1 MQLANAAD
9 LRTQQQKAASSHF
22 FDQIEMMTPQFTHG
36 PHHNEDYQRLP
47 YSFVNK
53 DVTKATALC
62 LLEEA
67 SHCASIGKSQIDVEK
82 AVLME
87 FGRCLE
93 QIINSSESAN
103 QRHREPLSG
112 RV

>member
-1 MQLANAAD
+1 MAL
-9 LRTQQQKAASSHF
+9 S
-22 FDQIEMMTPQFTHG
+22 
-36 PHHNEDYQRLP
+36 RLP

-67 SHCASIGKSQIDVEK
+67 SHSSSVSTFSSNDCDVIFTLKSGKSPADVERF
-82 AVLME
+82 VLIE

-93 QIINSSESAN
+93 QIISSAES
-103 QRHREPLSG
+103 G
-112 RV
+112 